1 MCSSDLALPIDI
13 VGLRYG
19 WSYKIWCNNSI
30 GGYCENPKGPVDT
43 LTGQVEVFD
52 KSNNTVYKQTHV
64 GNTYSTDW
72 QIVHQTVR
80 FNKTYTD
87 TELSRITFAFTG
99 KDEGYWAG
107 FYGPKI
113 TAVHARLLYKP
124 NLCATDPTADI
135 TCPGYAQAV
144 FTRDC
149 NINALSNPQCPGY
162 AKAYFDQQCT
172 ANALYNPSCP
182 GYQQAQLTFECS
194 KNVMY
199 SSQCPGFEE
208 ARLKYLCTANPLYAP
223 ECPGYQQ
230 ALFDKTCKEN
240 PLSNS
245 QCPTYQAAYL
255 DAQCKLNPLFSTAC
269 PLYQSAFLTQQCQ
282 LNPLYSTSCAG
293 YQEAYKNK
301 LAEDMCKSNPQ
312 TSPTCPGYSAPKIE
326 ITNNSL
332 GVPSVGNEDLAK
344 LLTTPQLTN
353 DPLVNQVLTRPETS
367 ESGNLKGEQVITSK
381 PTKQSEIAKQKEERK
396 KEAEDKAKP
405 TGGVRSTHQANRRG
419 EQPSQQETQVA
430 SMAEVPGFSSYTQAN
445 IPDVQFYKV
454 EDIYKRALIPDNA
467 RALRQLNQRSDRIHK
482 EMVDEQYRK

>member
-1 MCSSDLALPIDI
+1 MLAAINADVALPIEI

-52 KSNNTVYKQTHV
+52 KSNNSIYKQTHV

-72 QIVHQTVR
+72 QIVDQTVR

-172 ANALYNPSCP
+172 ANALYD
-182 GYQQAQLTFECS
+182 
-194 KNVMY
+194 
-199 SSQCPGFEE
+199 
-208 ARLKYLCTANPLYAP
+208 R
-223 ECPGYQQ
+223 
-230 ALFDKTCKEN
+230 
-240 PLSNS
+240 
-245 QCPTYQAAYL
+245 
-255 DAQCKLNPLFSTAC
+255 
-269 PLYQSAFLTQQCQ
+269 
-282 LNPLYSTSCAG
+282 
-293 YQEAYKNK
+293 
-301 LAEDMCKSNPQ
+301 
-312 TSPTCPGYSAPKIE
+312 TCPGYAEAYALAHVVAAPTVTVSAPTVQVSTTGTVSVE
-326 ITNNSL
+326 TPVVSDPVVNEVITRPATQTVTTNATSTVSNTSPTSQVTQAAQTESKTEKKTETKQVVSTKKPETKKDDAVKPVDLNNKDAL
-332 GVPSVGNEDLAK
+332 GVLKTIADYNR
-344 LLTTPQLTN
+344 QLIDAVKALN
-353 DPLVNQVLTRPETS
+353 
-367 ESGNLKGEQVITSK
+367 GNL
-381 PTKQSEIAKQKEERK
+381 
-396 KEAEDKAKP
+396 
-405 TGGVRSTHQANRRG
+405 
-419 EQPSQQETQVA
+419 
-430 SMAEVPGFSSYTQAN
+430 
-445 IPDVQFYKV
+445 
-454 EDIYKRALIPDNA
+454 YKR
-467 RALRQLNQRSDRIHK
+467 
-482 EMVDEQYRK
+482 